1 MKKLYIDGSNLI
13 HRSHWVSKN
22 SKVSSVYIFLT
33 SIKKYVNLFQ
43 TTDIYIAWDSR
54 RDRDSVNHRREILGE
69 EYKGNRDKEKS
80 AEAFK
85 NVDHI
90 DRITSSLGIK
100 NLYPNTLEADDII
113 AWLSNMRY
121 KNEKAVIISTDK
133 DMLQLISEN
142 VHVYNPMK
150 DEHID
155 IHNFNDIVG
164 IERELFVSYK
174 AIMGDKSDHISGIP
188 GAGPKRSAVIARDLD
203 NKLLKEHEELYDRNI
218 KLMDLNY
225 SLKVNTNEVEY
236 LESHLD
242 TINKTVSVDIPA
254 FENGA
259 KYFNMVNII
268 NNIHEWK
275 AMFDKKGSE
284 STMRNLITSLD
295 FAKGYE

>member
-113 AWLSNMRY
+113 AWLSNVRY
-121 KNEKAVIISTDK
+121 KNEKAIIISTDK

-142 VHVYNPMK
+142 VHVYNPIK

-155 IHNFNDIVG
+155 LQNFNDIVG

-188 GAGPKRSAVIARDLD
+188 GAGPKRSAAIARDLD
-203 NKLLKEHEELYDRNI
+203 NKLLKEYEELYDRNI

-225 SLKVNTNEVEY
+225 SLKVNPSEVEY

-242 TINKTVSVDIPA
+242 MQDSDLLNTS
-254 FENGA
+254 
-259 KYFNMVNII
+259 
-268 NNIHEWK
+268 
-275 AMFDKKGSE
+275 
-284 STMRNLITSLD
+284 MRQ
-295 FAKGYE
+295 ARA